1 MAARREIRHQIEGD
15 AIAKRGAAPLSLDLG
30 FERDVIPRASHR

>member
-30 FERDVIPRASHR
+30 FGKGVIPA